1 MKSSNVKQG
10 TTKGIVR
17 SSKKEATRGVATLS
31 KEQQEE

>member
-10 TTKGIVR
+10 TTKGIVG
-17 SSKKEATRGVATLS
+17 SSKKKATRGVAMLS